1 MAEQDVASP
10 GSEPGVL
17 YVVAT
22 PIGNLEDVSRRA
34 VNVLADVALIAAEDT
49 RRSLSLLSALGLP
62 RRELVALHDHN
73 ETAAS
78 SRVRRVLGAGSD
90 VALVSDA
97 GTPLL
102 SDPGFELVRSCFEA
116 GIPVRPVPG
125 PSALIAALSVC
136 PLASAGFRFAGF
148 LPARRA
154 GRRERLQ
161 RLTQMGD
168 PAVFFE
174 APHRLREC
182 LSDLADI
189 APTRRVFVAREMT
202 KRFESYECDRPEAL
216 MARLDASGAWRGEM
230 VCVLEGAGRVQTA
243 VQAEQMRV
251 MRVLCG
257 ELAPAQAA
265 RIGAQLLQVRR
276 SDLYDLARQLKGTS
290 D

>member
-1 MAEQDVASP
+1 
-10 GSEPGVL
+10 VL

-62 RRELVALHDHN
+62 RREMVALHDHN

-116 GIPVRPVPG
+116 V
-125 PSALIAALSVC
+125 
-136 PLASAGFRFAGF
+136 
-148 LPARRA
+148 PARRA